1 MQENFTHLQLHT
13 EYSLFEG
20 IIRIKDLAKN
30 IKRNKMNAVAITNY
44 GNMFGAIEFYNTMR
58 NEGIKP
64 IIGIEILVYDKS
76 INRTNLVC
84 LYAKDYTGY
93 KNLIH
98 LTSMSYLKKFKK
110 YPKIDKELLFKK
122 SKNLICID
130 TYFQDCKQN
139 LQKDQALEYKRIFGD
154 DFYIGI
160 IKYNNKHIPKTL
172 IKLSKKFNI
181 KIVALNN
188 TSYLKQ
194 EDENICKI
202 FSDIATFKLKKSPYL
217 KKGSHLKTLEEM
229 TKLYVDIPEAINN
242 TQEIVNKCN
251 LKLKFNNI
259 ILPNYKFTTIV
270 AKEKNIIIPK
280 VNKKYSF
287 ANDMA
292 LFKHLCKEGLKE
304 RLKYVPK
311 VKHKLYWDRLD
322 YEINIIQDMK
332 FVGYM
337 LIAWDYINYAK
348 TKNIAVGYGRESVA
362 GSLVSYA
369 LKITDIN
376 PIVYEL
382 LFESFINSQ
391 TRKPEIVIDFCHD
404 GKHKIID
411 YLIKKYG
418 KNNVAKY
425 ITFGT
430 ISSKNLIIDI
440 SRILD
445 IPYAQVDKIV
455 NLIPDNFYITLKE
468 AYRENQKI
476 KKELQCNPK
485 LKTLWNYGIKLEGL
499 KTSIGTSLAGVVI
512 NNKPLWKKVPLYKLN
527 RQEMVAIQYTTQNIQ
542 DVGLTVFNFLGL
554 KDLTI
559 INKINE
565 LIEKKRGKKINFYEI
580 DLNDSKVYKLISSG
594 DTFGIFQLKSSFMQ
608 DILTR
613 VKPTKFEDLSAILAL
628 SFPKPIEN
636 GTLNDFIDKK
646 QNKVKINYFFDEFE
660 QPLKPILGL
669 TYGVI
674 VYQEQIMKILQIIG
688 GFNLDKADLARQ
700 AMSKQNKKQI
710 DNFKDEFGKGGVKK
724 GYSKKY
730 CNKLFDSITKSAE
743 FVNLKSHSISYAMI
757 SYQMAYLKTYYPNE
771 FRSGIVINANEKY

>member
-1 MQENFTHLQLHT
+1 
-13 EYSLFEG
+13 
-20 IIRIKDLAKN
+20 
-30 IKRNKMNAVAITNY
+30 
-44 GNMFGAIEFYNTMR
+44 
-58 NEGIKP
+58 
-64 IIGIEILVYDKS
+64 
-76 INRTNLVC
+76 
-84 LYAKDYTGY
+84 
-93 KNLIH
+93 
-98 LTSMSYLKKFKK
+98 
-110 YPKIDKELLFKK
+110 
-122 SKNLICID
+122 
-130 TYFQDCKQN
+130 
-139 LQKDQALEYKRIFGD
+139 
-154 DFYIGI
+154 
-160 IKYNNKHIPKTL
+160 
-172 IKLSKKFNI
+172 
-181 KIVALNN
+181 
-188 TSYLKQ
+188 
-194 EDENICKI
+194 
-202 FSDIATFKLKKSPYL
+202 
-217 KKGSHLKTLEEM
+217 
-229 TKLYVDIPEAINN
+229 
-242 TQEIVNKCN
+242 
-251 LKLKFNNI
+251 
-259 ILPNYKFTTIV
+259 
-270 AKEKNIIIPK
+270 
-280 VNKKYSF
+280 
-287 ANDMA
+287 
-292 LFKHLCKEGLKE
+292 
-304 RLKYVPK
+304 
-311 VKHKLYWDRLD
+311 
-322 YEINIIQDMK
+322 
-332 FVGYM
+332 
-337 LIAWDYINYAK
+337 
-348 TKNIAVGYGRESVA
+348 
-362 GSLVSYA
+362 
-369 LKITDIN
+369 
-376 PIVYEL
+376 
-382 LFESFINSQ
+382 
-391 TRKPEIVIDFCHD
+391 
-404 GKHKIID
+404 
-411 YLIKKYG
+411 
-418 KNNVAKY
+418 
-425 ITFGT
+425 
-430 ISSKNLIIDI
+430 
-440 SRILD
+440 LD

-499 KTSIGTSLAGVVI
+499 KTSIGTSLTGVII
-512 NNKPLWKKVPLYKLN
+512 NNKPLWKKVPLYKLS
-527 RQEMVAIQYTTQNIQ
+527 RQEIFAIQYTTQNIQ

-710 DNFKDEFGKGGVKK
+710 DNFKDEFSKGGLKK

-730 CNKLFDSITKSAE
+730 CDKLFDSITKSAE